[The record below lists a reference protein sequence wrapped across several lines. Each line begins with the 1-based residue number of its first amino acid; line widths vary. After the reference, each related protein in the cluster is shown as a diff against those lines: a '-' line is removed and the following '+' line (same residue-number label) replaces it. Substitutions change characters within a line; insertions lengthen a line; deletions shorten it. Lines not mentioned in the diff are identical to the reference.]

1 MVRLF
6 KIEWYKL
13 RSTRYFWVLSILSL
27 VAFLLIPLL
36 GDVMLNWIENNV
48 NGISDDFLI
57 QPSQLP
63 IFDFVDV
70 WQNLAWVYK
79 RLSILLSFIVI
90 ISVTNDLDYK
100 TARQNI
106 IDGMSRK
113 EFWLSKMTFILV
125 MAGVSTLL
133 FLIIGLIIGYSM
145 SPVTEFEYVVRH
157 IEFVGAYFLQVLS
170 MLMFSFMVS
179 LIIKRSGFAIALII
193 LWNYIVENVVLGV
206 NAIFDEIGWLDSM
219 WISNS
224 MPLEAASNLIPNPLL
239 KYVLMDTPDFVPWQS
254 LLIALAWL
262 SIYTVFTLRRIQRRD
277 F

>member
-1 MVRLF
+1 MGRLF
-6 KIEWYKL
+6 RIEWYKL
-13 RSTRYFWVLSILSL
+13 RSTRYFRVLAVLSL

-36 GDVMLNWIENNV
+36 GNVILEWIENNI
-48 NGISDDFLI
+48 NGISEDLI
-57 QPSQLP
+57 LQPSQLP
-63 IFDFVDV
+63 IFDFVDI

-79 RLSILLSFIVI
+79 RISIILSFIVI

-113 EFWLSKMTFILV
+113 EFWLSKMSLV
-125 MAGVSTLL
+125 LALSGISTLL
-133 FLIIGLIIGYSM
+133 FLIIGLVIGYSM
-145 SPVTEFEYVVRH
+145 SPVTGIEYVFRH
-157 IEFVGAYFLQVLS
+157 IEFVGAYFLQVFS

-179 LIIKRSGFAIALII
+179 LIVKRSGFAIALII
-193 LWNYIVENVVLGV
+193 LWNYVVENVILGV
-206 NAIFDEIGWLDSM
+206 NAIFDELEWVSSM

-224 MPLEAASNLIPNPLL
+224 MPLEAASNLIPNPLF
-239 KYVLMDTPDFVPWQS
+239 KYVLMDSPDYIPWES

-262 SIYTVFTLRRIQRRD
+262 AFYVVFTLRRIQRRD

>member
-13 RSTRYFWVLSILSL
+13 RATRYFWVLSILSL

-36 GDVMLNWIENNV
+36 GDVILNWIENNV

-79 RLSILLSFIVI
+79 RISILLSFIVI

-113 EFWLSKMTFILV
+113 EFWLSKMTFILA

-145 SPVTEFEYVVRH
+145 SPVTEFEYVVRN

-179 LIIKRSGFAIALII
+179 LIVKRSGFAIALII

-219 WISNS
+219 WVSNS
-224 MPLEAASNLIPNPLL
+224 MPLEAASNLIPNPLF
-239 KYVLMDTPDFVPWQS
+239 KYVLMDTPDYVPWES
-254 LLIALAWL
+254 LLIALSWMA
-262 SIYTVFTLRRIQRRD
+262 IYTVFTLRRIQRRD